1 MKKKPSV
8 LAIDWWSMYIW
19 LAYMPLD
26 EVRMI
31 FPIGYVYNDKMI
43 YTTIADLVQ
52 RYYVHTIVIGKP
64 NTQDDIKRK
73 IDAFVESLSF
83 VIDMKMVD
91 VQFVNEDYTSVEAG
105 NIVSSFKKN
114 VAEDTV
120 SAMLILERWKKEQVL

>member
-83 VIDMKMVD
+83 VIDMKTVD